1 VGGSMPQVQTM
12 NLPVANR
19 EFEALAAKIRERLF
33 VAVLSDMLDSLG
45 YREQAFPPHIR
56 CLDDE
61 LMLVGRA
68 RTGIYRDV
76 YHVEPDKN
84 PYELEIALVDDL
96 KPGDV
101 AVLACGTSGRI
112 APWGGLLTTACLAR
126 GAAGCVTD
134 GLVRDV
140 KAIRQARFPVF
151 HGGIGPLDS
160 KGRGEVAAIDIAV
173 ECAGVYIKPGDLIV
187 GDADGIVAIPS
198 EIEAQV
204 LAKAFDRIAGEN
216 ETQAA
221 LERGEKLGDVFR
233 RLGVL

>member
-1 VGGSMPQVQTM
+1 MSQSM
-12 NLPVANR
+12 NLPVRNPA
-19 EFEALAAKIRERLF
+19 FEALAAKIRERLF

-45 YREQAFPPHIR
+45 YREQAFPSRIR

-76 YHVEPDKN
+76 YHVEPGKN

-96 KPGDV
+96 KVGEV
-101 AVLACGTSGRI
+101 AVLACGSSGRI
-112 APWGGLLTTACLAR
+112 APWGGLLTTASIAR
-126 GAAGCVTD
+126 GAAGCITD
-134 GLVRDV
+134 GCVRDV
-140 KAIRQARFPVF
+140 KAIRKMRFPVF
-151 HGGIGPLDS
+151 HGGIAPLDS
-160 KGRGEVAAIDIAV
+160 KGRGEVAAIDVAV
-173 ECAGVYIKPGDLIV
+173 ECAGVHVKSGDLVV
-187 GDADGIVAIPS
+187 GDADGVVAIPS

-221 LERGEKLGDVFR
+221 LERGEKLADVFR

>member
-1 VGGSMPQVQTM
+1 MSQVQSM
-12 NLPVANR
+12 NVPVSNR
-19 EFEALAAKIRERLF
+19 EFETLAAKIREQLF

-45 YREQAFPPHIR
+45 YREQAFPSHIR
-56 CLDDE
+56 PLDDE

-68 RTGIYRDV
+68 RTGVYRDV
-76 YHVEPDKN
+76 YHVEPGKN

-96 KPGDV
+96 KSGEVP
-101 AVLACGTSGRI
+101 VLACGASGRI
-112 APWGGLLTTACLAR
+112 APWGGLLTAACIAR
-126 GAAGCVTD
+126 GAAGCITD
-134 GLVRDV
+134 GCVRDV
-140 KAIRQARFPVF
+140 KAIRAARFPVF
-151 HGGIGPLDS
+151 HGGIAPLDS
-160 KGRGEVAAIDIAV
+160 KGRGEVAAIDIPV

-204 LAKAFDRIAGEN
+204 LSKAFDRIAGEN